1 LLYTIWSNPVPKE
14 IVMKGFLIGAIAGGV
29 AMWLYGDQIREYVD
43 DMTSGV
49 RERTAAKLEG
59 AADRLQ
65 SVAESVEG
73 GLSDVATQARRAI

>member
-1 LLYTIWSNPVPKE
+1 
-14 IVMKGFLIGAIAGGV
+14 MKGFFIGAIAGGV

-43 DMTSGV
+43 EMTSGV
-49 RERTAAKLEG
+49 RERAAAKLEG

-73 GLSDVATQARRAI
+73 GLSDASTQARRAI

>member
-1 LLYTIWSNPVPKE
+1 
-14 IVMKGFLIGAIAGGV
+14 MKGFLIGAIAGGV
-29 AMWLYGDQIREYVD
+29 VMWLYGDQIREYVD

-73 GLSDVATQARRAI
+73 GLSEAANQARRAI

>member
-1 LLYTIWSNPVPKE
+1 
-14 IVMKGFLIGAIAGGV
+14 MKGFILGAIAGGV

-49 RERTAAKLEG
+49 RERAAAGLEG

-65 SVAESVEG
+65 NVAQTVEG
-73 GLSDVATQARRAI
+73 GLSEAANQARRAI

>member
-1 LLYTIWSNPVPKE
+1 LLLTIPSNLVPKE
-14 IVMKGFLIGAIAGGV
+14 SAMKGFIIGAIAGGV

-49 RERTAAKLEG
+49 RERTAAKLED

-65 SVAESVEG
+65 SVAQSVEG
-73 GLSDVATQARRAI
+73 GLTDVANQARRAI

>member
-1 LLYTIWSNPVPKE
+1 
-14 IVMKGFLIGAIAGGV
+14 MKGFILGAIAGGV

-49 RERTAAKLEG
+49 RERAAAGLEG

-65 SVAESVEG
+65 NAAQTVEG
-73 GLSDVATQARRAI
+73 GLSEAANQARRAI

>member
-1 LLYTIWSNPVPKE
+1 
-14 IVMKGFLIGAIAGGV
+14 MKGF
-29 AMWLYGDQIREYVD
+29 D

-49 RERTAAKLEG
+49 RERAAAGLEG

-73 GLSDVATQARRAI
+73 GLPAPRRAPSSPAASRTSRTSSTSSTSSTASCSS

>member
-1 LLYTIWSNPVPKE
+1 LLNTISSNSVPKE

-73 GLSDVATQARRAI
+73 GLSDVANQARRAI

>member
-1 LLYTIWSNPVPKE
+1 
-14 IVMKGFLIGAIAGGV
+14 MKGFLIGAIAGGL

-49 RERTAAKLEG
+49 RERAAAKLEG

-65 SVAESVEG
+65 SVAESVES
-73 GLSDVATQARRAI
+73 GLSDAANQARRAI

>member
-1 LLYTIWSNPVPKE
+1 
-14 IVMKGFLIGAIAGGV
+14 MKGFIIGAIAGGM

-49 RERTAAKLEG
+49 RERTAAKLED

-65 SVAESVEG
+65 SVAQSVEG
-73 GLSDVATQARRAI
+73 GLTDVANQARRAI

>member
-1 LLYTIWSNPVPKE
+1 
-14 IVMKGFLIGAIAGGV
+14 MKGFLIGAIAGAA

-49 RERTAAKLEG
+49 RERAASKLEG

-73 GLSDVATQARRAI
+73 GLSEAANQARRAI

>member
-1 LLYTIWSNPVPKE
+1 
-14 IVMKGFLIGAIAGGV
+14 MKGFLIGAIAGGV

-43 DMTSGV
+43 DMTAGV

-73 GLSDVATQARRAI
+73 GLSDVANQARRAI

>member
-1 LLYTIWSNPVPKE
+1 
-14 IVMKGFLIGAIAGGV
+14 MKGFIIGAIAGGLAV
-29 AMWLYGDQIREYVD
+29 WLYGDQIRDYID

-49 RERTAAKLEG
+49 RERAAAGLEG

-73 GLSDVATQARRAI
+73 GLSDAAHQARRAI

>member
-1 LLYTIWSNPVPKE
+1 
-14 IVMKGFLIGAIAGGV
+14 MKGFIIGAIAGGL
-29 AMWLYGDQIREYVD
+29 AMWMYGDQIREYVD

-49 RERTAAKLEG
+49 RERAAAGLEG

-73 GLSDVATQARRAI
+73 GLGDAATQARRAI

>member
-1 LLYTIWSNPVPKE
+1 LLLRISPDSALKE
-14 IVMKGFLIGAIAGGV
+14 SVMKGFIIGAIAGGV

-49 RERTAAKLEG
+49 RERTASKLED

-65 SVAESVEG
+65 SVAQSVEG
-73 GLSDVATQARRAI
+73 GLSDVASQARRAI

>member
-1 LLYTIWSNPVPKE
+1 
-14 IVMKGFLIGAIAGGV
+14 MKGFILGAIAGGV
-29 AMWLYGDQIREYVD
+29 AMWLYGDRIIEYVD

-49 RERTAAKLEG
+49 RDRAVAGLEG

-73 GLSDVATQARRAI
+73 GLGDTSGAARRAI